1 MKKIPD
7 KYAASC
13 VTYLYPAFY
22 NRRENLRKATTTL
35 KTDCATFDTIVC
47 TGVSG
52 VLFASPLALLM
63 KKNLVI
69 VRKNRDG
76 SHSGRKVEA
85 NCASDEVGKWIFVD
99 DLVDSGAT
107 LKRVKSEMKLW
118 SDAATYLGDYLYEM
132 GRFENAE

>member
-7 KYAASC
+7 KYEADC
-13 VTYLYPAFY
+13 VTYLFPAFY
-22 NRRENLRKATTTL
+22 NRRENLKKAIATL

-69 VRKNRDG
+69 IRKNRDG

-85 NCASDEVGKWIFVD
+85 NCAEGEVGKWIFVD

-107 LKRVKSEMKLW
+107 RKRVKREMKLW
-118 SDAATYLGDYLYEM
+118 ADTATYLGDYLYESAY
-132 GRFENAE
+132 FEDAE